1 MISASLNIGGSEMQ
15 KAEQEEKLD
24 QDTSE
29 TWNWDTPKVTPV
41 VTTPVVQE
49 VQAVQQPQQD
59 YTALTV
65 SLFISLGIAI
75 LMFWYFRNRSK
86 FKILSSNNLNSQ
98 NFPPT
103 LVQSQ
108 PELFNRKVKEEY
120 SKKLEALRQARMSK

>member
-1 MISASLNIGGSEMQ
+1 MQ

-41 VTTPVVQE
+41 VTTPSVQE
-49 VQAVQQPQQD
+49 AQVIQPPQKD
-59 YTALTV
+59 YTALTI

-75 LMFWYFRNRSK
+75 LVFWYFRNRSK
-86 FKILSSNNLNSQ
+86 FKILSLHNLNSQ

-120 SKKLEALRQARMSK
+120 GKKLEALRQARISK